1 MYIPGIS
8 ELVGKGS
15 IPESLILITGPS
27 GSGKTVYCRQFFAD
41 GLLEGSYCIYISSSL
56 INKQFRNQFSDLKKL
71 NLDQNSMFINP
82 YLYNMPGD
90 NRLPY
95 LSSRS
100 ISLSDTKT
108 EAQTTGYNVAETK
121 TRQSDRSTTT
131 GKLTM
136 ALTEVSNC

>member
-1 MYIPGIS
+1 MHIPGIS
-8 ELVGKGS
+8 ELVGKGG

-27 GSGKTVYCRQFFAD
+27 GSGKTVYCRQFFVD

-56 INKQFRNQFSDLKKL
+56 INKQFRNQFSNLKL

-82 YLYNMPGD
+82 YLYAMPVD

-100 ISLSDTKT
+100 VSLSD
-108 EAQTTGYNVAETK
+108 
-121 TRQSDRSTTT
+121 
-131 GKLTM
+131 
-136 ALTEVSNC
+136 